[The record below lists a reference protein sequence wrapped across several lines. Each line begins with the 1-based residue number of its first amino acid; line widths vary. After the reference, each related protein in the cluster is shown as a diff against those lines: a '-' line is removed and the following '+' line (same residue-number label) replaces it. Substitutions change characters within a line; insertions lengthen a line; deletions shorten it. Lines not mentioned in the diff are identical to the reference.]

1 MFSKNILIFIINTI
15 HFIFNLYILLSPFLA
30 RIINKKYLVPSIY
43 ALLFVFV
50 QFLITNNKC
59 IIITLEYK
67 LKGKKEDQGYL
78 YRLYGM
84 DKIMTKQQFSTFIR
98 YFVLFLLVVYYL
110 LFLYVM

>member
-1 MFSKNILIFIINTI
+1 MIPKNILIFIVNTI
-15 HFIFNLYILLSPFLA
+15 HFLLNLYILLSPFLA
-30 RIINKKYLVPSIY
+30 KIINKKYLVPSIY
-43 ALLFVFV
+43 ALLFIFV

-59 IIITLEYK
+59 IITMLEYK
-67 LKGKKEDQGYL
+67 LKGEKQESGYL

-84 DKIMTKQQFSTFIR
+84 NKIMTKQQFSTFIR